1 MSNRRTPDAKLG
13 TPTAKRRRLSAEIRS
28 SKFGVRT
35 SHFRR
40 ALLKISGD
48 CFSDSKSLKRVADQ
62 LTTAHREGVRLAVV
76 MGGGNILRGRDT
88 REMDQAAADKAG
100 MLATVI
106 NGIKL
111 TELLGARARARHFSA
126 IAVPG
131 TAAGYDIWQAREA
144 LKEGRILV
152 LSGGTGNPFFST
164 DSAAALRA
172 AELGMDVLLKG
183 TRVAGVFSADPEKNA
198 KAKFYPKLTYQ
209 QALVEHLAVMDLTAF
224 ALCMERKI
232 PIVVFD
238 ITRPRAILDI
248 IKGKRIGSLVC

>member
-1 MSNRRTPDAKLG
+1 MSNRRYN
-13 TPTAKRRRLSAEIRS
+13 R
-28 SKFGVRT
+28 V
-35 SHFRR
+35 
-40 ALLKISGD
+40 LLKISGN
-48 CFSDSKSLKRVADQ
+48 CFSDPHSLKLIADQ
-62 LTTAHREGVRLAVV
+62 LVAARREGVRIAVV
-76 MGGGNILRGRDT
+76 IGGGNILRGKTGAVPRRVGRRRSGGLSPFSSGLT
-88 REMDQAAADKAG
+88 FMDQAAADKAG

-111 TELLGARARARHFSA
+111 TELLGSRARVHHFSA
-126 IAVPG
+126 IGVPG

-172 AELGMDVLLKG
+172 AELGMDALLKG
-183 TRVAGVFSADPEKNA
+183 TRVSGVFSADPEKNPRA
-198 KAKFYPKLTYQ
+198 QLYPRLSYQ

-224 ALCMERKI
+224 ALCMERQI

>member
-1 MSNRRTPDAKLG
+1 MSNRRYN
-13 TPTAKRRRLSAEIRS
+13 R
-28 SKFGVRT
+28 V
-35 SHFRR
+35 
-40 ALLKISGD
+40 LLKISGD
-48 CFSDSKSLKRVADQ
+48 LFSDPESLKLVADQ
-62 LTTAHREGVRLAVV
+62 LVAARRDGTRVAVV

-88 REMDQAAADKAG
+88 RDMDQAAADKAG

-111 TELLGARARARHFSA
+111 TALLGARAPVRHFSA
-126 IAVPG
+126 IGVPG
-131 TAAGYDIWQAREA
+131 TAAGYDIWEAREA

-164 DSAAALRA
+164 DSAAALRS
-172 AELGMDVLLKG
+172 AELGMDALLKG
-183 TRVAGVFSADPEKNA
+183 TRVAGIFSADPEKDPR
-198 KAKFYPKLTYQ
+198 AKFYPRLTYQ

-224 ALCMERKI
+224 TLCMERKV

-238 ITRPRAILDI
+238 MTRPKAILDI

>member
-1 MSNRRTPDAKLG
+1 VSNRRYN
-13 TPTAKRRRLSAEIRS
+13 R
-28 SKFGVRT
+28 V
-35 SHFRR
+35 
-40 ALLKISGD
+40 LLKISGD
-48 CFSDSKSLKRVADQ
+48 LFSDPESLKLVADQ
-62 LTTAHREGVRLAVV
+62 LLAARRAGARIAVV

-88 REMDQAAADKAG
+88 RDMDQTAADKAG

-111 TELLGARARARHFSA
+111 TELLGTHARVRHFSA
-126 IAVPG
+126 IGVPG
-131 TAAGYDIWQAREA
+131 TAAGYDIWEAREA

-172 AELGMDVLLKG
+172 AELGMDALLKG
-183 TRVAGVFSADPEKNA
+183 TRVAGVYSADPEKDP
-198 KAKFYPKLTYQ
+198 KAKFYSRLTYQ
-209 QALVEHLAVMDLTAF
+209 QALVEQLAVMDLTAF
-224 ALCMERKI
+224 ALCMERKM

>member
-1 MSNRRTPDAKLG
+1 VSNRRYN
-13 TPTAKRRRLSAEIRS
+13 R
-28 SKFGVRT
+28 V
-35 SHFRR
+35 
-40 ALLKISGD
+40 LLKLSGD
-48 CFSDSKSLKRVADQ
+48 LFSDQESLKRVADQ
-62 LTTAHREGVRLAVV
+62 LVAARREGVRLAVV
-76 MGGGNILRGRDT
+76 IGGGNILRGRDT
-88 REMDQAAADKAG
+88 SDMDQAAADKAG

-111 TELLGARARARHFSA
+111 TELLGARAPVRHFSA

-144 LKEGRILV
+144 LKEGRVLI

-172 AELGMDVLLKG
+172 AELGVDALLKG
-183 TRVAGVFSADPEKNA
+183 TRVAGVYSADPEKEP
-198 KAKFYPKLTYQ
+198 KAKLYPRLTYQ
-209 QALVEHLAVMDLTAF
+209 QALVEQLAVMDLTAF

-238 ITRPRAILDI
+238 ITRPRAILEI
-248 IKGKRIGSLVC
+248 VKGKRIGSLVC

>member
-1 MSNRRTPDAKLG
+1 MSNRRYN
-13 TPTAKRRRLSAEIRS
+13 R
-28 SKFGVRT
+28 V
-35 SHFRR
+35 
-40 ALLKISGD
+40 LLKISGD
-48 CFSDSKSLKRVADQ
+48 CFSDFELLRRVADQ
-62 LTTAHREGVRLAVV
+62 LIKARAGGVRLAVV
-76 MGGGNILRGRDT
+76 TGGGNILRGRDT
-88 REMDQAAADKAG
+88 RDMDQAAADKAG

-111 TELLGARARARHFSA
+111 TELLGARARVRHFSA
-126 IAVPG
+126 IGVPG

-172 AELGMDVLLKG
+172 AELGMDVLFKG
-183 TRVAGVFSADPEKNA
+183 TRVSGVYSADPEKNPHA
-198 KAKFYPKLTYQ
+198 KLYPRLSYE
-209 QALVEHLAVMDLTAF
+209 QALVERLAVMDLTAF

-238 ITRPRAILDI
+238 IARSGVILDI